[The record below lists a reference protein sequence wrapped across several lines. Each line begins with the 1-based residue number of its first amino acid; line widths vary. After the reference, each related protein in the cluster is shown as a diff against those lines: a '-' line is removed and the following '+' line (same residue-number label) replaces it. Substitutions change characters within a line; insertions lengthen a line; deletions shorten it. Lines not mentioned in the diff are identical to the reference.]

1 MKVNKNP
8 GANTKITANANAPT
22 NDNTEIVG
30 STDTNANVQSLTG
43 ATTENNNT
51 LSGIT
56 RDSAAA
62 TPANPGGGGVDTNQP
77 LCSFIWLAMPVGALL
92 LLTPCVFPIK
102 NCST

>member
-30 STDTNANVQSLTG
+30 STDTNANVLSLTG

-51 LSGIT
+51 SSGIT
-56 RDSAAA
+56 SDSTAA
-62 TPANPGGGGVDTNQP
+62 TPANPGGGVDTNQP
-77 LCSFIWLAMPVGALL
+77 LCSFIWLAMTVGALS